1 MKDYIQLRKFPVK
14 DMLKLLLTDKTTG
27 KNITFATNSY
37 ADYGINFA
45 EDSYITETEILG
57 IAECE
62 IQPRICARLLNSRL
76 SERKIKPKFSHPLG
90 YATE

>member
-14 DMLKLLLTDKTTG
+14 DMLKLLLSTLQRTAISPKR
-27 KNITFATNSY
+27 KFSVLPNVKYSPV
-37 ADYGINFA
+37 
-45 EDSYITETEILG
+45 S
-57 IAECE
+57 
-62 IQPRICARLLNSRL
+62 ARLLNSRL

>member
-37 ADYGINFA
+37 ADYGINAISPKRKF
-45 EDSYITETEILG
+45 SVLPNVKYS
-57 IAECE
+57 
-62 IQPRICARLLNSRL
+62 PVSARLLNSRL